1 MKILRPL
8 SQDEFYEL
16 EKEIPSQCIYYIIK
30 FIVYLPH
37 HKDCGQEVQLQPFAD
52 DLWGMSPPSRELLVN
67 LLKNETTQE
76 TYSVDLN
83 FKRLAP
89 SVYYYYCLFFCLSSS
104 SSFISVI
111 FLFNII
117 ITIIIIF
124 IECS

>member
-1 MKILRPL
+1 M

-89 SVYYYYCLFFCLSSS
+89 SVYYYYIFFCLFSS
-104 SSFISVI
+104 SSFHSLSVI

-117 ITIIIIF
+117 II
-124 IECS
+124 SLSYL

>member
-1 MKILRPL
+1 M

-30 FIVYLPH
+30 YIVYLPH

-67 LLKNETTQE
+67 LLKNQTTQE